1 MTLLEILHQIINFN
15 DVSRLL
21 PVVSSSL
28 LAGAL
33 LGVAAG
39 MIGPMV
45 LARDLSFAVHGISE
59 LSFAGAGI
67 ALFLGWSVSAGSI
80 LGSVAAAVLLSA
92 MGVRARQRNSVIGI
106 FLPFGLG
113 VGMLFLALYR
123 GRTSNKFSLLTGQI
137 VSVDTQDVGVLA
149 AITAGVIVMT
159 LILGKPMWYAAV
171 DPVSARV
178 HGVPTRALSLLFMVV
193 LGLVSAMAVQ
203 LVGALLVMSLLI
215 TPAAAAAR
223 VSARPIMQIGLS
235 VLFAVVSAVGGIVL
249 SLGPG
254 MPISPYVTSVS
265 FLIYLICWGIGG
277 LRVKRG
283 WGRREVA
290 AVPA

>member
-149 AITAGVIVMT
+149 AITVGVIVMT

-290 AVPA
+290 AAPA

>member
-1 MTLLEILHQIINFN
+1 MTLLEILHQIINFD

-45 LARDLSFAVHGISE
+45 LSRDLSFAVHGISE

-137 VSVDTQDVGVLA
+137 VSVDTQDVGVLV

-235 VLFAVVSAVGGIVL
+235 VLFAVVSAVGGIIL

-290 AVPA
+290 AAPA

>member
-178 HGVPTRALSLLFMVV
+178 HGVPTRALSLLSMVV

>member
-149 AITAGVIVMT
+149 AITVGVIMMT

-290 AVPA
+290 TVPA

>member
-149 AITAGVIVMT
+149 AITAGVIMMT

>member
-1 MTLLEILHQIINFN
+1 MTLLEILHQIINFD

-149 AITAGVIVMT
+149 AITAGVIAMT
-159 LILGKPMWYAAV
+159 LIFGKPMWYAAV

-235 VLFAVVSAVGGIVL
+235 VLFAVISAVGGIVL

-283 WGRREVA
+283 WGRREVV

>member
-290 AVPA
+290 AAPA

>member
-265 FLIYLICWGIGG
+265 FLIYLICWGVGG

-290 AVPA
+290 TVPA

>member
-80 LGSVAAAVLLSA
+80 LGSVAAAVLLSV

-290 AVPA
+290 TVPA